1 MAGDVVYAD
10 IKIAKASVEHSPP
23 PHRSVS
29 WNSSTTHKSCPSG
42 DWKLFGGK
50 CYWISES
57 MQSWTKSQRDCAMKN
72 SNLMIIQD
80 FIDMVQSECLNNLRR
95 KVTNNCKCGWV
106 GTQRQHSISE
116 GTLPLLTLPFTT
128 GALSLY
134 TRLVPILP
142 PAMDRPVIYADLNLF
157 RNSGPESSSPRSL
170 PREKPS
176 QFKCPMNWQQVREKC
191 LIFETNVSSWNNS
204 RTDCSRKDSTLL
216 LIQDQ
221 EELKL
226 IQNKISDVGILYW
239 IGLRFT
245 EKNWK
250 WINDSFLHSNT
261 IQVFGD
267 ADENS
272 CAYIS
277 KTELTSEDCGA
288 ENKWICQIKK

>member
-1 MAGDVVYAD
+1 
-10 IKIAKASVEHSPP
+10 
-23 PHRSVS
+23 
-29 WNSSTTHKSCPSG
+29 
-42 DWKLFGGK
+42 
-50 CYWISES
+50 
-57 MQSWTKSQRDCAMKN
+57 
-72 SNLMIIQD
+72 
-80 FIDMVQSECLNNLRR
+80 
-95 KVTNNCKCGWV
+95 
-106 GTQRQHSISE
+106 
-116 GTLPLLTLPFTT
+116 
-128 GALSLY
+128 
-134 TRLVPILP
+134 
-142 PAMDRPVIYADLNLF
+142 MDRPVIYADLNLF

-170 PREKPS
+170 PRVIPLIKKSSIENCSVIIQENRNKTTEKPS